1 MRLVG
6 AMLVVSSLLLLV
18 PSPARAEEDVQ
29 DRLKRAEKQN
39 EQLKEDLGKQKAE
52 AEAAFKAATDAE
64 NAAGLRGLSSSSVP
78 ETYPASGAV
87 DVKLRLK
94 RGKWNNKATFQ
105 PPNVVKGF
113 RVYAGNCQVTK
124 S

>member
-1 MRLVG
+1 M
-6 AMLVVSSLLLLV
+6 LLLAMFLI
-18 PSPARAEEDVQ
+18 PSVGRAEEDVK

-64 NAAGLRGLSSSSVP
+64 NAAGLRGLSCHAVSSSSVP

-94 RGKWNNKATFQ
+94 RGKWVNKATFQ

-113 RVYAGNCQVTK
+113 RVQAGTCQVTK